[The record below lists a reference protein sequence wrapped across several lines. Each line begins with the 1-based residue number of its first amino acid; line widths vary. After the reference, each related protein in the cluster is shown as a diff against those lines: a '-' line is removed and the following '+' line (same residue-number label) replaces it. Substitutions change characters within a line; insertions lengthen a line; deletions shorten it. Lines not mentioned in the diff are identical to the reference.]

1 MDDFTK
7 PVIANVNSLNQEK
20 QDEWLT
26 KDRFWNFVFWFGMSS
41 GLSLG
46 TFIKFTLKMPDL
58 FPVVAWSVLL
68 GVPLIV
74 TLANRTRFIEKDTFV
89 NSKGMELTKKQMPT
103 GNFIWLTILGLALTF
118 GLSDKYAGRHV
129 ISSFISFTGLFSG
142 FCLYFIFKN
151 CPVSIL
157 FNYKFW
163 VWKSRHSASCP
174 NFKSTPYNPPKY
186 TSSTFRPNDLITNP
200 IYGGLSC
207 NIYNKHRR

>member
-1 MDDFTK
+1 
-7 PVIANVNSLNQEK
+7 
-20 QDEWLT
+20 
-26 KDRFWNFVFWFGMSS
+26 MSS

-46 TFIKFTLKMPDL
+46 TFVKFTLKMSDL

-68 GVPLIV
+68 GLPLIV

-118 GLSDKYAGRHV
+118 ALSDKYAGRHV
-129 ISSFISFTGLFSG
+129 ISSFISFTGLLSG

-151 CPVSIL
+151 CPISLL

-163 VWKSRHSASCP
+163 
-174 NFKSTPYNPPKY
+174 NFKLYLGRRVNSTSNHF
-186 TSSTFRPNDLITNP
+186 SSSSSSGNRSSSSDYYTNP
-200 IYGGLSC
+200 VYSSSPS
-207 NIYNKHRR
+207 NIHYESHRRR